1 MSDELANFRELPGIG
16 PATEAEL
23 HEAGV
28 RTWSSLAAVLG
39 ALGHV
44 RGVVGDALRALRQ
57 QARDRASEAAMVS
70 DAGPAAAV
78 TAVTAGDATD
88 DAGAPA
94 TVDRNTP
101 TADAAGLHHRVLLDA
116 GKVVGG
122 QARAVDLT
130 LSTAD
135 AAEPEPFAYDAR
147 LAARRYGAPDAGWVP
162 LGRHVGNGQPP
173 DTLPLHFG
181 DVDLS
186 PGLHRLRLDVTLT
199 VGTPARTMPPLT
211 LT

>member
-16 PATEAEL
+16 PSTEAQL

-57 QARDRASEAAMVS
+57 QARDRASEAATVS
-70 DAGPAAAV
+70 DAGPAA
-78 TAVTAGDATD
+78 AVTAGDATD

-199 VGTPARTMPPLT
+199 VGTPTRTMPPLT

>member
-16 PATEAEL
+16 PTTEAQL

-44 RGVVGDALRALRQ
+44 RGVVGDAFRALRQ
-57 QARDRASEAAMVS
+57 QARDRASEAATVS
-70 DAGPAAAV
+70 DAGPAA
-78 TAVTAGDATD
+78 AVTAGDATD

-101 TADAAGLHHRVLLDA
+101 TADGAGLHHRVLLDA

-199 VGTPARTMPPLT
+199 VGTPTRTTPPLT

>member
-16 PATEAEL
+16 PTTEAQL

-57 QARDRASEAAMVS
+57 QARERASEAAMVS
-70 DAGPAAAV
+70 DAGPAA
-78 TAVTAGDATD
+78 AVTAGDATD

-173 DTLPLHFG
+173 DTLPLHFD
-181 DVDLS
+181 DVDLP

-199 VGTPARTMPPLT
+199 VGTPTRTTPPLT